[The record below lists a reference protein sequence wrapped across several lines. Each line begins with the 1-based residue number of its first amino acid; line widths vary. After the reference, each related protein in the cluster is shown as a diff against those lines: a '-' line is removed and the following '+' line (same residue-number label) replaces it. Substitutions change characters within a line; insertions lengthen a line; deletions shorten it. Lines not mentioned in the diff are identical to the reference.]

1 MSVNEDLT
9 TRVPIQTVPFDE
21 NDPSR
26 FGQLLETAKDAFKAE
41 LYTFFNIKASD
52 IMTKIS
58 EVPNIQKFNLG
69 AASGEQS
76 LETVTNVIMSYAD
89 TPDKFPMIAITSASL
104 REKPLSIGNNFS
116 CHVQY
121 PPTISGTKAGPFNL
135 TNGWTL
141 EITTWPLGVSTDAVV
156 STITIASGQFA
167 SLSAATITELVDSI
181 NRQALYMRAR
191 ANANGSLRLETGGPC
206 ARSTPNYIEVTG
218 GSSGLLTA
226 LGLTLGQSDIYTN
239 TENPPMNRYY
249 VAGDMTVN
257 IDVISDD
264 LNTRMELADLVFD
277 FFSYTMER
285 RNFQFLGRSYF
296 EKDLTPE
303 EWWHVILNRQFGWN
317 SEYATQKYGGEG
329 YDYIYSI
336 RGSVPITIVD
346 YINKKLVT
354 APVFLEH
361 SDAVQDDATPD
372 GDFGGRNYLKYPK
385 RS

>member
-1 MSVNEDLT
+1 MSINEDLT
-9 TRVPIQTVPFDE
+9 VRKPIATGPYDA
-21 NDPSR
+21 NDPAR
-26 FGQLLETAKDAFKAE
+26 FGQLLETAKDAFKSE
-41 LYTFFNIKASD
+41 LYTFFNIKSSD
-52 IMTKIS
+52 ILTKIT

-69 AASGEQS
+69 AVSGEQS

-104 REKPLSIGNNFS
+104 REKPLGIGNNFS

-121 PPTISGTKAGPFNL
+121 PSTISGSKSGPFRL
-135 TNGWTL
+135 THGWTL
-141 EITTWPLGVSTDAVV
+141 EITTWPLGTVDSATV
-156 STITIASGQFA
+156 TTLTIASGQFA
-167 SLSAATITELVDSI
+167 DLLSATITELVNTI
-181 NRQALYMRAR
+181 NKQALYMRAY
-191 ANANGSLRLETGGPC
+191 ANADGSLRLETGGPC
-206 ARSTPNYIEVTG
+206 ARACPNYIEVTG
-218 GSSGLLTA
+218 GSAGLLLA
-226 LGLTLGQSDIYTN
+226 LGLTVGQSDIYTN
-239 TENPPMNRYY
+239 TENPPMNRYSL
-249 VAGDMTVN
+249 AGEMTIN

-277 FFSYTMER
+277 FFAYTMEK
-285 RNFQFLGRSYF
+285 RNFQFIGRSYF
-296 EKDLTPE
+296 EKDLNPE

-346 YINKKLVT
+346 FINKKLVT

-361 SDAVQDDATPD
+361 SDLFQENTLPD
-372 GDFGGRNYLKYPK
+372 GDFGGRNFLRDSK